1 MALWV
6 GISIALACLL
16 IGYALASW
24 AGDASQQ
31 DLEQENRL
39 LEIQVA
45 SLKRSGH

>member
-1 MALWV
+1 MALWLA
-6 GISIALACLL
+6 ISASLACLL
-16 IGYALASW
+16 LGFAGACW

-45 SLKRSGH
+45 RLERGN